1 MTTKKSVNAVVA
13 KKLDEDYVLH
23 SISWVAGNDCGP
35 FAGKQLTGGCPEIVR
50 GVKVVVF
57 KEKHKGHQAQVRYE
71 NRPGLAA
78 LVAEYKTIQKEEE
91 EKREAEMKK
100 REEKYLA
107 TADLRRC
114 LVAFRDEYFRVEY
127 SVETLEYNK
136 DDNRF
141 FQAQYNANY
150 KELKHVT
157 PMMDKIMK
165 RKNYREYGLGGA
177 AWEISPKQEEKILA
191 EHEATVKEAEAA
203 AKTEVERKDKER
215 VERKIQEKAELEKAF
230 EDELFIF
237 GDEYLS
243 SVGNRLL
250 HSLGAKISQ
259 KDNRIEI
266 YTTGYS
272 RMIPN
277 AVTTYTIKDELK
289 ATGFQWDG
297 ENKIWHAEY
306 NEETANKTIDLLK
319 KHDTKVDPHALGL
332 ARCWEC
338 GRWCK
343 PSELDESGYCGC

>member
-1 MTTKKSVNAVVA
+1 
-13 KKLDEDYVLH
+13 
-23 SISWVAGNDCGP
+23 
-35 FAGKQLTGGCPEIVR
+35 
-50 GVKVVVF
+50 
-57 KEKHKGHQAQVRYE
+57 
-71 NRPGLAA
+71 
-78 LVAEYKTIQKEEE
+78 
-91 EKREAEMKK
+91 
-100 REEKYLA
+100 
-107 TADLRRC
+107 
-114 LVAFRDEYFRVEY
+114 
-127 SVETLEYNK
+127 
-136 DDNRF
+136 
-141 FQAQYNANY
+141 
-150 KELKHVT
+150 
-157 PMMDKIMK
+157 MMDKIMK
-165 RKNYREYGLGGA
+165 RKNYREYGLGGV